1 MQNVNLKRQVF
12 NKGEFNETVDTE
24 FTQLVTEPDPSFF
37 DVNLATQSDFWILY
51 DKFFYLIPKEG
62 EINSHRYLVETSG
75 EYIDYRQNQEEIDA
89 LLAEIAE
96 LREENL
102 EVRQQIASVITDFR
116 AQDQAIGNGNT
127 SNA

>member
-24 FTQLVTEPDPSFF
+24 FTQLVTKPDPSFF

-116 AQDQAIGNGNT
+116 AQDQAIGNGST

>member
-1 MQNVNLKRQVF
+1 MQNVDIKRKVF

-24 FTQLVTEPDPSFF
+24 FTQLVSEPDPSFF
-37 DVNLATQSDFWILY
+37 DINLATQSDFWILY

-62 EINSHRYLVETSG
+62 EINSHLYLVETSG

-102 EVRQQIASVITDFR
+102 EVRKQIASVIVDFR
-116 AQDQAIGNGNT
+116 SQEEATQT
-127 SNA
+127 PSNA

>member
-1 MQNVNLKRQVF
+1 MQNVDIKRKVF

-24 FTQLVTEPDPSFF
+24 FTQLVSEHDPSFF
-37 DVNLATQSDFWILY
+37 DINLATQSDFWILY

-62 EINSHRYLVETSG
+62 EINSHLYLVETSG

-102 EVRQQIASVITDFR
+102 EVRKQIASVIVDFR
-116 AQDQAIGNGNT
+116 SQEEATQT
-127 SNA
+127 PSNA